1 MQSVSLSAFQK
12 VASSGG
18 LDRALIFNR
27 SAAGRA
33 AVTFGTKS
41 LVKANGGAVA
51 CNREVLKL
59 FREALSQRYGVF
71 GEHAFDMALGVNLSE
86 GKALKVRDIRNVLE
100 TLDHNRRSAAR
111 TKMIESRFLAEVDRQ
126 VESHPLTVK
135 YGLGA
140 EVKARIL
147 ARFENPAFEGE
158 RRGLIGLP
166 SQAGIETLVS
176 CMIFGHVSDIRAER
190 GGILPEAVRNEEAR
204 NAPGGD
210 DIVGLRNLEKRFSG
224 NETSVEDRIRSGGL
238 SSGMRVDSHG
248 EKLVLERLKT
258 NGVEPGF
265 IARRDWTEEQTREM
279 MTEGTFL
286 DSAARTVLAKL
297 RVTWPANDP
306 AALEQLKI
314 RHFTEIRDEIIA
326 MRNGF
331 KDIEGSSIRKLSD
344 RYIVKLDYNES
355 DRSMTVLSRG
365 SSGVLHLPKRIKT
378 DKGAMFHR
386 FRVTTADKASC
397 GAVREALANDLT
409 RALGIP
415 GQELEIVRGEY
426 SDGHPKLMLQAKF
439 AEGYKDFDGNFL
451 VDGRVQMPDGGQ
463 AEDLGKYKAAF
474 LLLADRDAVGS
485 HGQNKGLVNGRFFAI
500 DPGHSLEGDGS
511 YLQVNDDFTFV
522 DKKLL
527 DVNKGKRFCN
537 FSVFDDSN
545 RSEKLRGWMNV
556 RAQRDMLT
564 AVFSRYLAAFAV
576 RPGDGDA
583 EIKLKLD
590 IHREILSMRIEFE
603 ESYRKLDAVFAPQV
617 GLHRAVVDHFGKDRG
632 VSVANRVIDAVENFE
647 RATSPVRKTSS
658 NGKVRLRH
666 LEVIPEKRTKWSA
679 TFEAGVAR
687 FSTAARLTDAQLAK
701 LREFLGPADFFVAA
715 APHGGVQIEVPAER
729 MEDFLAVFTEANVSR
744 FFHPGL

>member
-1 MQSVSLSAFQK
+1 MQPVNLSAFQEI
-12 VASSGG
+12 SSKGA
-18 LDRALIFNR
+18 LDRELIFNR
-27 SAAGRA
+27 SGTGPG

-51 CNREVLKL
+51 CNRDVLKL

-71 GEHAFDMALGVNLSE
+71 GEHAFDMVLGANLSE
-86 GKALKVRDIRNVLE
+86 GRALRVRDVRNVLA
-100 TLDHNRRSAAR
+100 TLDHNRCSATR

-147 ARFENPAFEGE
+147 ARFENPDFEGE
-158 RRGLIGLP
+158 RRGLNGLP
-166 SQAGIETLVS
+166 SQEAIETLVS
-176 CMIFGHVSDIRAER
+176 CLIDGHVSDIRAEH
-190 GGILPEAVRNEEAR
+190 GGTLPEAAQDEVAR
-204 NAPGGD
+204 NAPGED
-210 DIVGLRNLEKRFSG
+210 DIAGLRNLEKRFSG
-224 NETSVEDRIRSGGL
+224 NETSVEDRIRSGRL
-238 SSGMRVDSHG
+238 SSGMRVGSHG
-248 EKLVLERLKT
+248 EKLVLERLKA

-297 RVTWPANDP
+297 KQTWPADDP
-306 AALEQLKI
+306 EALEKLKI

-326 MRNGF
+326 MRKEF
-331 KDIEGSSIRKLSD
+331 KDVAGSSIRKLND

-355 DRSMTVLSRG
+355 DRSATLASKG
-365 SSGVLHLPKRIKT
+365 SSGKLHLPKRVKA
-378 DKGAMFHR
+378 DKGAMFHA
-386 FRVTTADKASC
+386 FRMTTADRASC

-409 RALGIP
+409 RAMGIP

-439 AEGYKDFDGNFL
+439 ADGYRDFDGNFL
-451 VDGRVQMPDGGQ
+451 VDGRVRMPDG
-463 AEDLGKYKAAF
+463 AEVEDLGKYKAAF

-522 DKKLL
+522 DKKIV
-527 DVNKGKRFCN
+527 DFNKSKRFCN

-545 RSEKLRGWMNV
+545 RSEKLRGWMSV
-556 RAQRDMLT
+556 RAQKDNLT
-564 AVFSRYLAAFAV
+564 AVFRRYLAAFAV
-576 RPGDGDA
+576 KPDDGKA
-583 EIKLKLD
+583 EISLKTA
-590 IHREILSMRIEFE
+590 IQREIRDMHAEFE
-603 ESYRKLDAVFAPQV
+603 ASYRKLDAVFAQQV
-617 GLHRAVVDHFGKDRG
+617 GLHQAVSAHFGPVRG
-632 VSVANRVIDAVENFE
+632 VAMANRVIDAVENFE
-647 RATSPVRKTSS
+647 RATSPVRKTSQ

-666 LEVIPEKRTKWSA
+666 HEVVHEKRTKWSA
-679 TFEAGVAR
+679 VFRDGSVR
-687 FSTAARLTDAQLAK
+687 FAPAVRLTAAQLAK
-701 LREFLGPADFFVAA
+701 LREFLDPFGFSVADASQS
-715 APHGGVQIEVPAER
+715 GVHVEVPAARLE
-729 MEDFLAVFTEANVSR
+729 EFLSVFTEENVGR
-744 FFHPGL
+744 FFHPGS